1 MQARTAAQLKSASP
15 SALGLP
21 QPSAGSPS
29 LWVQLLLTT
38 WPWTLHALAGVQ
50 TLPKAWR
57 GQLAGAPA
65 HVWLPRKHL
74 SFHPRCSSFRTMEL
88 NFQKIHVLKQ
98 KVRQLELRLRGQ
110 TGWRSAC
117 NYALRCNSQANV

>member
-1 MQARTAAQLKSASP
+1 VQARTAAQLKSAPP

-88 NFQKIHVLKQ
+88 NFQKNTCSEAKSETAGIEIAGTDWL
-98 KVRQLELRLRGQ
+98 
-110 TGWRSAC
+110 
-117 NYALRCNSQANV
+117 ALCM